1 VPEVVGAGGG
11 DVDGEGLLGLEEG
24 VDECEL
30 DFGRAFGELV
40 GRTELGGRE
49 KIILNI
55 IMSVF
60 YDKRQ
65 YFLYFEFLIVF

>member
-30 DFGRAFGELV
+30 DLSTEKVCWVLRRGSMNVNWILV
-40 GRTELGGRE
+40 GLLENL
-49 KIILNI
+49 
-55 IMSVF
+55 
-60 YDKRQ
+60 
-65 YFLYFEFLIVF
+65 